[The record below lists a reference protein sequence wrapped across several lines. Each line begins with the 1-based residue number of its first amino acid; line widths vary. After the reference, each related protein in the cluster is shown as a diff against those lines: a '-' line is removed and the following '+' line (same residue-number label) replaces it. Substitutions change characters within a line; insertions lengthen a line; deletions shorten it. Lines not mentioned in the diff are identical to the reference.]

1 MRIVVD
7 TNILFSF
14 FWKESL
20 TKKLIDN
27 PSFNLVSPETALL
40 ELKKY
45 KEEIKNKTKINEKD
59 FNFLFV
65 QLKQQIN
72 FINKKDYDKN
82 IKAAEE
88 ISPDKADSDFIALS
102 LKYNCPLWSND
113 AILKKQDK
121 IAVISTKELI
131 ELLPLD

>member
-1 MRIVVD
+1 M
-7 TNILFSF
+7 
-14 FWKESL
+14 
-20 TKKLIDN
+20 
-27 PSFNLVSPETALL
+27 
-40 ELKKY
+40 
-45 KEEIKNKTKINEKD
+45 
-59 FNFLFV
+59 